1 MDRKINIT
9 QKLLKIVK
17 NRKTLL
23 VVNKQESGYNR
34 NRKVKGVYHMKV
46 IQMILMIRIFYF
58 ICSLKPLQLLKCFQV
73 AF

>member
-1 MDRKINIT
+1 MDSKINIT

-34 NRKVKGVYHMKV
+34 NRKV
-46 IQMILMIRIFYF
+46 IR
-58 ICSLKPLQLLKCFQV
+58 SLSYESYPNDSED
-73 AF
+73 